1 MVAEV
6 TEVVAARMAAA
17 AISEAEVILPAVAED
32 MVDRGAPAG
41 CRYAVPAGAGE
52 GCGRSAVPRG
62 CRGRI
67 AFRDIAEA
75 IGRGLNLPVVAK
87 TPEEAGEHFGWF
99 AHFAAIDCPASSELT
114 QKRLG
119 WQPKQVGL
127 LADLERG
134 SYFKG

>member
-1 MVAEV
+1 
-6 TEVVAARMAAA
+6 
-17 AISEAEVILPAVAED
+17 
-32 MVDRGAPAG
+32 
-41 CRYAVPAGAGE
+41 
-52 GCGRSAVPRG
+52 
-62 CRGRI
+62 
-67 AFRDIAEA
+67 
-75 IGRGLNLPVVAK
+75 VVAK